1 MAILIMSLACEA
13 WQHQRLLAGTKKSI
27 FRWSSRIHWTLRF
40 SFEHCEWANL
50 RLASHH
56 VLVCTWWMHVYIHI
70 TLHTFCKKTD
80 KWNQFIY
87 SKINKLYRTN
97 DIQSFHN
104 ENRIAKKNVYIA
116 PISMANHKMK
126 QEKKII

>member
-1 MAILIMSLACEA
+1 M
-13 WQHQRLLAGTKKSI
+13 
-27 FRWSSRIHWTLRF
+27 
-40 SFEHCEWANL
+40 
-50 RLASHH
+50 
-56 VLVCTWWMHVYIHI
+56 
-70 TLHTFCKKTD
+70 D

-126 QEKKII
+126 QEKKNNLNQKYAVKESS